1 MTDAFERLRKILNLE
16 RQQGYRNKAV
26 IGGLDKFASRWEPD
40 ARSEAPHALETV
52 QDIVSLLIGY
62 PTVEDREARARIIA
76 DILSRLQSIL
86 GDTQAQSA
94 PLAQPAPPPKP
105 PPASGSP
112 PSPKPRRPVSRAVPS
127 AAIVTAGGL
136 DAPVDRLPNVGPRYR
151 ALLAK
156 LGVQTVRDLLWLFPR
171 RYDDYTVMK
180 TIDRLEH
187 GEQVTIMGRVWDVRT
202 RKVRGNR
209 AVVEAVIG
217 DATGSIQVTWFSP
230 YMAQQI
236 KPGRILVLSGKID
249 LYLGRLTM
257 RHPSWEPFD
266 KELIHTGRLVP
277 VYPLIEGLQAR
288 WLRKLMR
295 QVVTAWAPRI
305 TDSLPPEVRER
316 AGLLPL
322 GEALE
327 QIHFPSDQETLAA
340 ARRRLAF
347 DEFFLIQLG
356 LLRQRQNWRSQP
368 GRVLRGP
375 WESIKLFRSA
385 LPFQLTR
392 AQNRALREIVR
403 DMRREKPMARLL
415 QGDVG
420 SGKTV
425 IAAAVMWLAVCSGV
439 QAALMA
445 PTEILA
451 EQHYQSFR
459 DLFSRLDPALAES
472 TAPSLARMRA
482 RIAPSDA
489 PPEKAD
495 VSAEPRSVRLAL
507 LIGSMS
513 LAEKEKVK
521 TAIATGDVDIVVG
534 THALIQE
541 GVAFRNLGLV
551 VVDEQHRF
559 GVTQRARLKEKGI
572 VPASGNGMDDQQKGR
587 TPHTLV
593 MTATPIPRTLALT
606 LYGDMDLSVI
616 DELPPGR
623 RPIKTYVRP
632 PTERERIYAFIRH
645 QVEQGRQAFIIY
657 PLVEESEH
665 WEETKAAIDDYERL
679 SKEIFPDLRLGL
691 LHGRMKGQEKDAVMM
706 AFKRGELDILVATA
720 VVEVGID
727 VPNATVMLIEGAEH
741 FGLAQLH
748 QFRGRVGRGVYES
761 YCILLPSKSEL
772 VGSER
777 LQAMRKT
784 QDGFRLAEIDLRLR
798 GPGEFLGTRQSGIPE
813 LKVAQLGDVRTLE
826 LARQEAQALFK
837 ADPELQRPE
846 HQALAAQLDRFWCSR
861 GDLS

>member
-1 MTDAFERLRKILNLE
+1 MRARDMTDAFERLRKILNLE

-559 GVTQRARLKEKGI
+559 GVTQRA
-572 VPASGNGMDDQQKGR
+572 
-587 TPHTLV
+587 
-593 MTATPIPRTLALT
+593 
-606 LYGDMDLSVI
+606 
-616 DELPPGR
+616 
-623 RPIKTYVRP
+623 
-632 PTERERIYAFIRH
+632 
-645 QVEQGRQAFIIY
+645 
-657 PLVEESEH
+657 
-665 WEETKAAIDDYERL
+665 
-679 SKEIFPDLRLGL
+679 
-691 LHGRMKGQEKDAVMM
+691 
-706 AFKRGELDILVATA
+706 
-720 VVEVGID
+720 
-727 VPNATVMLIEGAEH
+727 
-741 FGLAQLH
+741 
-748 QFRGRVGRGVYES
+748 
-761 YCILLPSKSEL
+761 
-772 VGSER
+772 
-777 LQAMRKT
+777 
-784 QDGFRLAEIDLRLR
+784 
-798 GPGEFLGTRQSGIPE
+798 
-813 LKVAQLGDVRTLE
+813 
-826 LARQEAQALFK
+826 
-837 ADPELQRPE
+837 
-846 HQALAAQLDRFWCSR
+846 
-861 GDLS
+861 